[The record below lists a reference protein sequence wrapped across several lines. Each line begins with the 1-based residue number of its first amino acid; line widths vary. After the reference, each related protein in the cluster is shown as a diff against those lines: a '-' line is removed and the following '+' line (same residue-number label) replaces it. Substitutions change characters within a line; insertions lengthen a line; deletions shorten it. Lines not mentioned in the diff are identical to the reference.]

1 MQNKVL
7 IGKDTDKFG
16 DTGGKQRGVT
26 PDSLSVL
33 SSREVRSCFG
43 VLGGWGW
50 EIGGGV
56 VGTAAVWN
64 GKTSQVGMSNRAAKQ
79 L

>member
-1 MQNKVL
+1 M
-7 IGKDTDKFG
+7 GE
-16 DTGGKQRGVT
+16 GGSG
-26 PDSLSVL
+26 
-33 SSREVRSCFG
+33 RS
-43 VLGGWGW
+43 
-50 EIGGGV
+50 EEGV